1 MVFGVVDEDY
11 YGNIDNDGEIGFE
24 FYNILDDAVT
34 IKKGEKLRSRYYYEF
49 YKNRKWL
56 RTKNSLQW
64 IWFYRSVNIYIK
76 SCTPFEIFN

>member
-34 IKKGEKLRSRYYYEF
+34 IKKGEKLVCKRLISY
-49 YKNRKWL
+49 
-56 RTKNSLQW
+56 NSL
-64 IWFYRSVNIYIK
+64 IS
-76 SCTPFEIFN
+76 